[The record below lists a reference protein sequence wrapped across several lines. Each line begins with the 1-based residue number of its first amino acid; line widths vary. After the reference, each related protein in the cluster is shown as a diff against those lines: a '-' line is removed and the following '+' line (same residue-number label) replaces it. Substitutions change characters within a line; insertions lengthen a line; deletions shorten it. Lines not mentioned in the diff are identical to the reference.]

1 MILGGFLLL
10 PIDTVDITGCYWNH
24 LVRQVARLD
33 ETETIWIFSWPCVT
47 AILSS
52 FFLWLPWPS
61 FFSQS
66 VRQNQCGHCQL
77 GGLCSAQ
84 CLHLKRAILLGRI
97 WLQEPELNC

>member
-10 PIDTVDITGCYWNH
+10 PVDTVDITSCYWNH
-24 LVRQVARLD
+24 LVRQIARLD

-52 FFLWLPWPS
+52 FFFWLPWPS

-66 VRQNQCGHCQL
+66 VHQNQCRHCQL
-77 GGLCSAQ
+77 GGLCGAQ

-97 WLQEPELNC
+97 WLPEPEFNN